1 MLKSAVA
8 ALAAVLVFTPTAAT
22 THGALINWDLSKAEA
37 QTAPASQTVQLPSA
51 PVQIAPATT
60 TAPAVA
66 PTTAVAIDGE
76 PAGHSHDD
84 TRPGLAPGQT
94 KADYYAWLARSPGN
108 AQKVRAFRAHLAAR
122 GLEDVV
128 PVWQLIRTSSSWREC
143 GADRFE
149 VAPADKWD
157 NIVTTLAFV
166 RDEVQPKIGKVEA
179 LSVYR
184 NESLNRCSHGA
195 PQSAHRLFFA
205 LDLTPLAGN
214 VTRATMI
221 RGICSAHATHGRD
234 YDTGLGFYSGMRFHV
249 DSSGFRKW
257 GANGK
262 GATSPCVTG
271 SYA

>member
-22 THGALINWDLSKAEA
+22 THGALINWESPKAA
-37 QTAPASQTVQLPSA
+37 APAAQAAPAPQGVILPSA
-51 PVQIAPATT
+51 VPSSSSTAAPA
-60 TAPAVA
+60 PVVA
-66 PTTAVAIDGE
+66 PDGE
-76 PAGHSHDD
+76 IVGHSHDD

-94 KADYYAWLARSPGN
+94 KADYYAWLARSPVN
-108 AQKVRAFRAHLAAR
+108 AGKVRAFRAHLAAR

-143 GADRFE
+143 GAERFE

-166 RDEVQPKIGKVEA
+166 RDEVQPKVGKVEA

-184 NESLNRCSHGA
+184 NENLNRCSHGA

-205 LDLTPLAGN
+205 LDLTPLAAN

-221 RGICSAHATHGRD
+221 RGICSAHAQHGRQ
-234 YDTGLGFYSGMRFHV
+234 YETGLGFYTGLRFHV

-257 GANGK
+257 GPNGK

>member
-8 ALAAVLVFTPTAAT
+8 ALAAVLVFTPTAGT
-22 THGALINWDLSKAEA
+22 THGALIDWDMPKAEA
-37 QTAPASQTVQLPSA
+37 RTAPATQTVQLPSA
-51 PVQIAPATT
+51 PVQQAAPA
-60 TAPAVA
+60 PAA
-66 PTTAVAIDGE
+66 AAIDGE
-76 PAGHSHDD
+76 PLGHAHSHEDS
-84 TRPGLAPGQT
+84 RPGLAPGQSR
-94 KADYYAWLARSPGN
+94 ADYYAWLARSPGN
-108 AQKVRAFRAHLAAR
+108 ALKVRAFRAHLVAR

-195 PQSAHRLFFA
+195 PQSAHRMFFA
-205 LDLTPLAGN
+205 LDLTPVDAD

-221 RGICSAHATHGRD
+221 RGICSAHALHGRQ

-257 GANGK
+257 GANGR

-271 SYA
+271 RYA